1 MIFTLK
7 SYSDLGRC
15 SYATLKE
22 SFDSEK
28 DEIYLKDVKVEI
40 NKLEDLF
47 PFLWQATAIGF
58 YDNKEHKSVCKFY
71 SDKPWW
77 HNDYDKSIE
86 ECDKEIQKLNK
97 KIVKG
102 GVKDKTIER
111 WKQTIDFTEKHKSSL
126 INLIERLDNELKEQK
141 LKLIKENTNEH

>member
-1 MIFTLK
+1 MVFTLK
-7 SYSDLGRC
+7 SYRDLGRC

-22 SFDSEK
+22 SEK
-28 DEIYLKDVKVEI
+28 NEIYLKDVKVEI

-97 KIVKG
+97 KIAKG

-111 WKQTIDFTEKHKSSL
+111 WKQTIDFTEKH
-126 INLIERLDNELKEQK
+126 
-141 LKLIKENTNEH
+141 IKENTNEH

>member
-1 MIFTLK
+1 M
-7 SYSDLGRC
+7 
-15 SYATLKE
+15 
-22 SFDSEK
+22 
-28 DEIYLKDVKVEI
+28 
-40 NKLEDLF
+40 F

-126 INLIERLDNELKEQK
+126 INLIERLDNELEEQK